1 MIALRSCHGQNAAQR
16 WQRSLLNCLLLG
28 IAACWPIL
36 GSAVEPAS
44 SNWPQWRGPLAT
56 GVAPTGNPPTEWSET
71 KNIRW
76 KTPLPGKGHST
87 PVIWGNRIFVTTAI
101 PSGPA
106 VKAHFSGAP
115 GAHDNSAITHHHEY
129 VVMALDRL
137 TGKIL
142 WKQAVSKQLPHEGG
156 HNTASLASH
165 SPVTDGKR
173 IYASF
178 GSQGIHAF
186 SLDGKPLWKSNLGKM
201 QTKHG
206 HGEGSSPTLFGN
218 TLVVNWD
225 HEGKSFVVALD
236 ASTGKERWKQAR
248 DEVTSWATPI
258 VVQHEGKSQVII
270 SGTGRVR
277 SYDLATGKINWECG
291 GLSANIVASPVA
303 ADGLVFVGSS
313 YEKRALFAVK
323 LAGAQGDITGS
334 KQVAW
339 SRTRGTPYVPSAL
352 LYGNALY
359 FLAHYQSILS
369 RINAKT
375 GKDEPGAYRLGP
387 LGNIYASPVGVA
399 DRIYI
404 TDLDGQTLVMTH
416 SEIPRSLALNK
427 LDDSFSASAAI
438 AGDEFYLRGAKAI
451 YCIARED

>member
-1 MIALRSCHGQNAAQR
+1 MIILRSCHDRRSKTSQRRRYLLPWGCFALFLLATTGKAADPG
-16 WQRSLLNCLLLG
+16 N
-28 IAACWPIL
+28 
-36 GSAVEPAS
+36 

-56 GVAPTGNPPTEWSET
+56 GVSPRGNPPTEWSET

-101 PSGPA
+101 PYGAA
-106 VKAHFSGAP
+106 VKPRFSGVP
-115 GAHDNSAITHHHEY
+115 GAHDNSAITHHQEY
-129 VVMALDRL
+129 AVLAIDRSN
-137 TGKIL
+137 GKIL
-142 WKQAVSKQLPHEGG
+142 WKKTVNKQLPHEGG

-173 IYASF
+173 VYACF
-178 GSQGIHAF
+178 GSQGVHV
-186 SLDGKPLWKSNLGKM
+186 LDLNGKLVWKSDLGKM

-206 HGEGSSPTLFGN
+206 HGEGSSPTLAGD

-236 ASTGKERWKQAR
+236 STTGKERWKQAR

-258 VVQHEGKSQVII
+258 VVQHQGKPQVII

-277 SYDLATGKINWECG
+277 SYDLATGKINWQCG
-291 GLSANIVASPVA
+291 GLSNNIVASPVA
-303 ADGLVFVGSS
+303 ANGMVFVGSS
-313 YEKRALFAVK
+313 YEIRALFAIR
-323 LAGAQGDITGS
+323 LDGAKGDITGS
-334 KQVAW
+334 EQVAW
-339 SRTRGTPYVPSAL
+339 SRTRGTPYVPSPL

-369 RINAKT
+369 RVNAKT
-375 GKDEPGAYRLGP
+375 GEDSPGAYRLGP
-387 LGNIYASPVGVA
+387 LGNIYASPVGAA
-399 DRIYI
+399 DRVYI

-416 SEIPRSLALNK
+416 SEIPRMLALNK

-438 AGDEFYLRGAKAI
+438 GGDELYLRGEKFL
-451 YCIARED
+451 YCIARKK

>member
-1 MIALRSCHGQNAAQR
+1 MA
-16 WQRSLLNCLLLG
+16 
-28 IAACWPIL
+28 
-36 GSAVEPAS
+36 EEAS
-44 SNWPQWRGPLAT
+44 DSNWPQWRGPLAT
-56 GVAPTGNPPTEWSET
+56 GVAPVGNPPTEWSET

-101 PSGPA
+101 PYGPELPPR
-106 VKAHFSGAP
+106 FSGAP
-115 GAHDNSAITHHHEY
+115 GAHDNSAITRRHEY
-129 VVMALDRL
+129 AVIAIDRR

-142 WKQAVSKQLPHEGG
+142 WKQSVRKQLPHEGG

-173 IYASF
+173 VYASF
-178 GSQGIHAF
+178 GSQGIHAL
-186 SLDGKPLWKSNLGKM
+186 SLEGKPLWKADLGKM

-206 HGEGSSPTLFGN
+206 HGEGSSPTLYEN

-236 ASTGKERWKQAR
+236 ASTGKQRWKQTR

-258 VVQHEGKSQVII
+258 VVQHGGKPQVII

-277 SYDLATGKINWECG
+277 SYDLANGKINWECG

-303 ADGLVFVGSS
+303 ADGMVFVGSS

-323 LAGAQGDITGS
+323 LAGAKGDITDTE
-334 KQVAW
+334 QVAW
-339 SRTRGTPYVPSAL
+339 SRTRGTPYVPSPL

-416 SEIPRSLALNK
+416 SEIPRALALNK

-438 AGDEFYLRGAKAI
+438 AGDEFFLRGAKAL
-451 YCIARED
+451 YCIAHND

>member
-1 MIALRSCHGQNAAQR
+1 VIALRSCHGRPASQISR
-16 WQRSLLNCLLLG
+16 RSVLNCLVLVTC
-28 IAACWPIL
+28 ACWPIFAL
-36 GSAVEPAS
+36 AVEPAN

-101 PSGPA
+101 PAGPA

-129 VVMALDRL
+129 VVMALDRR

-142 WKQAVSKQLPHEGG
+142 WKQTVSKQLPHEGG

-165 SPVTDGKR
+165 SPLTDGKR
-173 IYASF
+173 VYASF
-178 GSQGIHAF
+178 GSQGVHVLA
-186 SLDGKPLWKSNLGKM
+186 LDGKPLWKSDLGKM
-201 QTKHG
+201 HTKHG
-206 HGEGSSPTLFGN
+206 HGEGSSPVLFEN
-218 TLVVNWD
+218 TLVINWD

-248 DEVTSWATPI
+248 NEVTSWATPI
-258 VVQHEGKSQVII
+258 VVQHQGQPQVII

-277 SYDLATGKINWECG
+277 SYDLATGKVNWQCG

-303 ADGLVFVGSS
+303 ADGMVFVGSS

-323 LAGAQGDITGS
+323 LEGAAGDITGT

-339 SRTRGTPYVPSAL
+339 SRTRGTPYVPSPL
-352 LYGNALY
+352 LYGKALY

-369 RINAKT
+369 RVNATT

-387 LGNIYASPVGVA
+387 LRNIYASPVGAA

-416 SEIPRSLALNK
+416 SEIPRVLALNK

-438 AGDEFYLRGAKAI
+438 AGDEFYLRGAKSL
-451 YCIARED
+451 YCLASEE